1 VGIHNSRSRILR
13 NPEWIQIVTVGLLA
27 IAAPFRQLEGRRQ
40 RRVAQ
45 LALIVIFA
53 ISIAKFSERWMGPYS
68 ASILWDWLPGA
79 LMLIPYWQLGVF
91 FVAPD
96 PAMEERLSAFDHGVF
111 QWLRIRPAET
121 RIPRPILAYLELAY
135 FLVYALIPL
144 GVVVLYRT
152 GLRTKVDFY
161 WAVVLSA
168 TYVSYGSTLMIR
180 ARPPRLLIGH
190 EGFPM
195 AKTAIRAANRVILD
209 RASIQAITC
218 PSAHV
223 ASALA
228 ATLVLVHFQT
238 SIGLL
243 FVWAAL
249 NIAAATIVGGYHYVA
264 DVLSAAMVASFI
276 FAIVCFVA

>member
-1 VGIHNSRSRILR
+1 
-13 NPEWIQIVTVGLLA
+13 LLA
-27 IAAPFRQLEGRRQ
+27 IAAPLRQLERRRQ
-40 RRVAQ
+40 HRVAL
-45 LALIVIFA
+45 LALLAISA
-53 ISIAKFSERWMGPYS
+53 ISIGKFSERWIGPYS

-79 LMLIPYWQLGVF
+79 LMLIPYWQVGVF

-96 PAMEERLSAFDHGVF
+96 HAMEERLSAFDHNVF
-111 QWLRIRPAET
+111 QWLRTRPAET
-121 RIPRPILAYLELAY
+121 RIPRLIVAYLELAY
-135 FLVYALIPL
+135 FLVYPLIPL

-152 GLRTKVDFY
+152 GWRTKVDFY
-161 WAVVLSA
+161 WAVLLSA
-168 TYVSYGSTLMIR
+168 TYVCYGCTLMIR

-195 AKTAIRAANRVILD
+195 AKTAIRAANREILD

-228 ATLVLVHFQT
+228 AALVLVHFQR

-249 NIAAATIVGGYHYVA
+249 SIAAATIIGGYHYVA
-264 DVLSAAMVASFI
+264 DVLSAAIVAI
-276 FAIVCFVA
+276 FVLAIVCFVA